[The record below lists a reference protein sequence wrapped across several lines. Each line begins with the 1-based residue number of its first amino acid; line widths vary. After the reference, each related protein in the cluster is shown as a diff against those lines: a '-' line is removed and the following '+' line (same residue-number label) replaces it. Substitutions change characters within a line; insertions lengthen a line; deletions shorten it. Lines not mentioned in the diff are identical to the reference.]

1 MFHFS
6 RINIL
11 LLKSFY
17 YCSTIAPIFLSP
29 KIESPITRAY
39 LRYAPWTVPIVAR
52 SVQLWIRSLDI
63 SPGRERILRWPI
75 VRQSVGTVQGAYRK
89 NARVIG
95 DSILGLA
102 P

>member
-1 MFHFS
+1 M
-6 RINIL
+6 
-11 LLKSFY
+11 
-17 YCSTIAPIFLSP
+17 APIFISP
-29 KIESPITRAY
+29 KIESPITRAC
-39 LRYAPWTVPIVAR
+39 LRYAPRTVLIVAR
-52 SVQLWIRSLDI
+52 SVQSWIWSLDI